1 MKNAVK
7 RYVHKPVCLFFLQI
21 LLATD
26 YSDCQPCPVDTFND
40 LEGQTYCRPCGSS
53 SYAPAGSAACT
64 CEGQYRYFQ
73 PSYGACVCLSGYVY
87 YDEVDTKV
95 NLDAF
100 EGLTLYLLCS
110 STIALQFIFANQHII
125 YTVKPGK

>member
-1 MKNAVK
+1 M
-7 RYVHKPVCLFFLQI
+7 RKPFPPQI

-53 SYAPAGSAACT
+53 SYAPAGSALCT
-64 CEGQYRYFQ
+64 CEGKYRYFQ

-95 NLDAF
+95 CVLALKIVCNFA
-100 EGLTLYLLCS
+100 GLK
-110 STIALQFIFANQHII
+110 LQQEA
-125 YTVKPGK
+125 